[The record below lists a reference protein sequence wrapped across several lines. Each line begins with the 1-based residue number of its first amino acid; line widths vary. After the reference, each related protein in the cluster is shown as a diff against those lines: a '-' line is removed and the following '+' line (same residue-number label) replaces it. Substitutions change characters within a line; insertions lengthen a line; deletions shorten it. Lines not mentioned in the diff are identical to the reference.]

1 MDPIRKRDWG
11 GRWGWALKTEVLNW
25 RQRKL
30 FSYTGTPNVNF
41 FITGEFVRT
50 FWLLAIL
57 CALVYNIVFNTG
69 VLQWAK

>member
-1 MDPIRKRDWG
+1 MDAWFEQQY
-11 GRWGWALKTEVLNW
+11 WEWTW
-25 RQRKL
+25 RLGVENGSTQPKL

-57 CALVYNIVFNTG
+57 CALVYNIIFNTG

>member
-1 MDPIRKRDWG
+1 MGPIRKRDWG
-11 GRWGWALKTEVLNW
+11 GRWGWAIENKSTPL
-25 RQRKL
+25 QL
-30 FSYTGTPNVNF
+30 FSYTGTQNVNF